1 MTGLIKTIL
10 ETQEIQALEPDFSL
24 LPLVPKAIA
33 EKSQLLIFGKVKNKE
48 LKLLTTNNHPEEVK
62 KLLQQINDKGY
73 TYQLFYTSIEGFESA
88 MQRYEQLAEQEKAAQ
103 EQLKKEAKAEGKSAI
118 AVLKEQFEQRD
129 NQDPTKFI
137 LTVIRLSFQS

>member
-1 MTGLIKTIL
+1 M
-10 ETQEIQALEPDFSL
+10 
-24 LPLVPKAIA
+24 
-33 EKSQLLIFGKVKNKE
+33 IFGKVKNKE

>member
-10 ETQEIQALEPDFSL
+10 ETQEIQALKPDFSL

-73 TYQLFYTSIEGFESA
+73 TYQLFYTSIEGFEKA
-88 MQRYEQLAEQEKAAQ
+88 MQRYDQLAEQEKAAQ

>member
-88 MQRYEQLAEQEKAAQ
+88 MQRYEQLAEQEKATQ